1 LGDVGGQGIQGF
13 QGDNGI
19 QGPLGA
25 GLQGT
30 QGTQGVQGDLGV
42 QGFPGQGTQGVQG
55 TQAAQGIQG
64 ERGFQGTQGVQ
75 GPGIQGGIENLQN
88 VHETGLQGTPLF
100 MAMFE
105 GGASHRPI
113 LGTSGPN
120 PGGESNFYYTSN
132 VDELS
137 VENIQVEGNLTVVG
151 TLTAGVIAD
160 TGASMHFASDLDVTF
175 GGDDTAPYAL
185 FGFETT
191 SQNQVLD
198 INSTITNSI
207 VFRDR
212 VSATDQFTFGMG
224 TGNFIATGDVESNS
238 DERLKENIET
248 ISNALDKVSSM
259 RGVYFDMKARPGIR
273 KVGLIA
279 QEVESILPEVVST
292 SSEGENIKSVAY
304 ANVVGLLVEAIKE
317 LKIEVDLLKK
327 D

>member
-1 LGDVGGQGIQGF
+1 
-13 QGDNGI
+13 
-19 QGPLGA
+19 
-25 GLQGT
+25 
-30 QGTQGVQGDLGV
+30 
-42 QGFPGQGTQGVQG
+42 
-55 TQAAQGIQG
+55 
-64 ERGFQGTQGVQ
+64 
-75 GPGIQGGIENLQN
+75 
-88 VHETGLQGTPLF
+88 
-100 MAMFE
+100 
-105 GGASHRPI
+105 
-113 LGTSGPN
+113 
-120 PGGESNFYYTSN
+120 
-132 VDELS
+132 
-137 VENIQVEGNLTVVG
+137 
-151 TLTAGVIAD
+151 
-160 TGASMHFASDLDVTF
+160 MHFASDLDVTF
-175 GGDDTAPYAL
+175 GGDDTAPYAM
-185 FGFETT
+185 FGFESA

-198 INSTITNSI
+198 INSTITNSV

-212 VSATDQFTFGMG
+212 VSTTDQFTFGMG

>member
-1 LGDVGGQGIQGF
+1 
-13 QGDNGI
+13 
-19 QGPLGA
+19 
-25 GLQGT
+25 
-30 QGTQGVQGDLGV
+30 
-42 QGFPGQGTQGVQG
+42 
-55 TQAAQGIQG
+55 
-64 ERGFQGTQGVQ
+64 
-75 GPGIQGGIENLQN
+75 
-88 VHETGLQGTPLF
+88 

-175 GGDDTAPYAL
+175 GGDDTAPYAM
-185 FGFETT
+185 FGFESA

-198 INSTITNSI
+198 INSTITNSV

-212 VSATDQFTFGMG
+212 VSTTDQFTFGMG

-259 RGVYFDMKARPGIR
+259 RGVYFDKKTEPDNR
-273 KVGLIA
+273 KIGLIA
-279 QEVESILPEVVST
+279 QEVEKIIPEVVYAD
-292 SSEGENIKSVAY
+292 SSADRIKSVAY
-304 ANVVGLLVEAIKE
+304 GNITALIVEAIKE
-317 LKIEVDLLKK
+317 LKDEVNDLKG
-327 D
+327 